1 MANLFERVTTF
12 CSTEDDGKTYGDARL
27 RWGKKTSYQMGG
39 KDKGMRV
46 DVEAICFNFVCE
58 L

>member
-1 MANLFERVTTF
+1 MIRRMVIPD
-12 CSTEDDGKTYGDARL
+12 SS
-27 RWGKKTSYQMGG
+27 GKKPSCQMEG